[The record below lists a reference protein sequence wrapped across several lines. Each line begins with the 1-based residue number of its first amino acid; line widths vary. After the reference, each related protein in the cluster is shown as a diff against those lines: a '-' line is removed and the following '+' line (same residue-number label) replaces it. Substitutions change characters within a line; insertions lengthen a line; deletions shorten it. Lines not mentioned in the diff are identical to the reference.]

1 MVYATRLSKLIPVN
15 SLLRLLFFCLCSV
28 FVFVPFLQ
36 NKIYNQPRLSHHST
50 HASSHHALSD
60 SCLPHYSHGKELR
73 KKGALV
79 AHMVAFRDGELR
91 ISK

>member
-1 MVYATRLSKLIPVN
+1 MVNATRLSKLIPVN

-36 NKIYNQPRLSHHST
+36 NKIYNQPRSSHHST

-73 KKGALV
+73 TKGALV